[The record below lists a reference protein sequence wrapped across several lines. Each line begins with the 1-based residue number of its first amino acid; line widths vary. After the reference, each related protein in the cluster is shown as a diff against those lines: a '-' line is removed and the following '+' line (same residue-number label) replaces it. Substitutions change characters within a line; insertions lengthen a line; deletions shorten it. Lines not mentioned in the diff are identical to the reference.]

1 MALHRQS
8 GYGNVAVPLIVALIF
23 IVGLAGYAGG
33 QIVAQERPVQ
43 IEGRV
48 QWVAGQ
54 TAMLHLDGGTSIRVD
69 LAGVAQDAYAVLKPR
84 ERIVVAGVMS
94 SDGRRV
100 IASEIAR
107 RNGPPQSTQ

>member
-1 MALHRQS
+1 MALRRQS
-8 GYGNVAVPLIVALIF
+8 RHGNVVVPLVVALIF
-23 IVGLAGYAGG
+23 IVGLAGYTGG

-54 TAMLHLDGGTSIRVD
+54 TAMLHLDGGTSVSVD

-84 ERIVVAGVMS
+84 ERVAVAGVLS
-94 SDGRRV
+94 GDGRRV
-100 IASEIAR
+100 IASEIMR